1 VPRSASTYPLTA
13 FGQPHFAL
21 PLFKDVAKVL
31 QQQRFTHHQILEVF
45 AIDLQRGDLFQR
57 ICARQVGL
65 TGQRGQPQERALLQR
80 ADRHD

>member
-1 VPRSASTYPLTA
+1 
-13 FGQPHFAL
+13 
-21 PLFKDVAKVL
+21 
-31 QQQRFTHHQILEVF
+31 VF